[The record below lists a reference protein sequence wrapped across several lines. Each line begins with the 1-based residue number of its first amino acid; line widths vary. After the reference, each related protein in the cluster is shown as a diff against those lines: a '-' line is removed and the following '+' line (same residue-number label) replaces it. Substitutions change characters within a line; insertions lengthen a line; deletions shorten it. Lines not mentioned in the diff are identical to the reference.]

1 MVTGKVQSVPAHY
14 RPSAELVPQVLA
26 GSLSAVARMISRA
39 EAEYDEA
46 APALS
51 SLYRQAGLAHV
62 VGITGVPG
70 GGKSTLLFALIR
82 AYVAVGSK
90 VAVVAVDPSSPYSGG
105 AILGDR
111 IRMGEAADPKQVFI
125 RSMATRGHLGGLSR
139 ATFQAVD
146 ILDAAGYSPIFI
158 ETVGVGQDEVE
169 IMNVAHTVVVLSPP
183 GLGDDIQAIKAGVM
197 EIADIHVVSKADRTE
212 AAATA
217 AAIKAMIALGSEV
230 PRSSWQTPVLKL
242 SATAGEGIAALTEA
256 IDAHRTHLELSG
268 EMALR
273 RHAIARTRVLANI
286 NSLIRRRFDGGAE
299 AFAVQLDAVT
309 ARTSDP
315 LSAAVWLLGPETM
328 DDQT

>member
-1 MVTGKVQSVPAHY
+1 MLTGKRQSAPVQY

-26 GSLSAVARMISRA
+26 GSTSAVARMITRA

-51 SLYRQAGLAHV
+51 DLYRHGGRAHI

-70 GGKSTLLFALIR
+70 GGKSTLISALIR
-82 AYVAVGSK
+82 DYVAAGHK

-111 IRMGEAADPKQVFI
+111 IRMGQAADPSRAFI

-146 ILDAAGYSPIFI
+146 VLDAAGYSPILI

-169 IMNVAHTVVVLSPP
+169 IVTAAHTVVVLSPP

-197 EIADIHVVSKADRTE
+197 EIADIHAISKADRPE

-217 AAIKAMIALGSEV
+217 AAIKAMIALGSDA
-230 PRSSWQTPVLKL
+230 PRSGWQTQVLTL
-242 SATAGEGIAALTEA
+242 SATTDKGIAALVEA
-256 IDAHRTHLELSG
+256 IDAHRVHLQASG
-268 EMALR
+268 ELAPR
-273 RHAIARTRVLANI
+273 EEAIARTRVLSNI
-286 NSLIRRRFDGGAE
+286 NHLIRRRFDDGTQAMS
-299 AFAVQLDAVT
+299 AQLQAVAGR
-309 ARTSDP
+309 ASDP
-315 LSAAVWLLGPETM
+315 LTAAMRLLGPENTEHR
-328 DDQT
+328 T